1 MRRVVIIIIVALA
14 LFSACA
20 DNTVQRESLDGVE
33 AIIEENPSEALRRL
47 SAMDTLSLRSKPL
60 KARYALLKSMALDKT
75 YIDKTDFNVIQPA
88 VDYYSKRGSATEKLR
103 E

>member
-1 MRRVVIIIIVALA
+1 MRRVVIIIVALA

-33 AIIEENPSEALRRL
+33 AIIEEDPSGALQRL
-47 SAMDTLSLRSKPL
+47 SVMDTVSLRSKPL

-75 YIDKTDFNVIQPA
+75 YIDGP
-88 VDYYSKRGSATEKLR
+88 RGESIYLKSSNLR
-103 E
+103 DPVNHWRSHW